1 MQKPADVM
9 RISEWSSDVC
19 SSDLP
24 PVIFHCFLLVCGR
37 LGPICLDVIARDR
50 ALPATSEDLAVAFE
64 GDKFRLDVEGLG
76 VGPHGAR
83 ALRADAPRATPNFG
97 RPVSPGPGAQRT
109 GSADAVGFRAREG
122 DLQPLAADAVE
133 ASGVGVL
140 DHGLAGNRVLA
151 DAYHR
156 ARRTGDRGTPKA

>member
-1 MQKPADVM
+1 M
-9 RISEWSSDVC
+9 
-19 SSDLP
+19 
-24 PVIFHCFLLVCGR
+24 FHFFLLGCGR

-97 RPVSPGPGAQRT
+97 RPVRPGPGAQRT

-122 DLQPLAADAVE
+122 DFQPMAVAAHRSDKSRLGE
-133 ASGVGVL
+133 GGVSTFRSRWAPS
-140 DHGLAGNRVLA
+140 H
-151 DAYHR
+151 
-156 ARRTGDRGTPKA
+156 